1 MIAMHTDE
9 KLYFIFAQFRACV
22 NMHIN
27 YILLPKI
34 MCQTLGEDIYKKN
47 YFQYK
52 KINLQK
58 RKKFL
63 TYPRTKNFMFST

>member
-1 MIAMHTDE
+1 MDWIFFLDSMIAMHTDE

-34 MCQTLGEDIYKKN
+34 MCQTLGEDIYKKLFSVQKN
-47 YFQYK
+47 QLAK
-52 KINLQK
+52 KE
-58 RKKFL
+58 
-63 TYPRTKNFMFST
+63 KNF